1 MEAGE
6 ELAAQGGV
14 HAANVVGVEQRES
27 AHLGVVARHNVLG
40 DRDLFRGAQQRD
52 RSGGAEADLGDTSG
66 QVGPQFAGPQR
77 GVELVRATPGDP
89 HQSEVA
95 YGGTARFEFTFEMD
109 DVVSATDGLVGVRRP
124 EDSSA
129 HNCNSHGT
137 QRDHWSRPT
146 GGRPG
151 NAR

>member
-1 MEAGE
+1 MTPER
-6 ELAAQGGV
+6 L
-14 HAANVVGVEQRES
+14 
-27 AHLGVVARHNVLG
+27 
-40 DRDLFRGAQQRD
+40 
-52 RSGGAEADLGDTSG
+52 AEARKILEDALPGSVKPKTG
-66 QVGPQFAGPQR
+66 KPTKHM
-77 GVELVRATPGDP
+77 VEVWEYQTDGDP
-89 HQSEVA
+89 IEGV
-95 YGGTARFEFTFEMD
+95 TFEMD
-109 DVVSATDGLVGVRRP
+109 DVVSATDDLVGVRRP